1 MFRMVMGFL
10 LALGMLLGASGQVKA
25 AESTLKGVAFADY
38 YYYATGTKKK
48 QNGFEFR
55 RIYLTYD
62 LKWDNEFS
70 GRVRLEANDGGFGS
84 GNKME
89 PFVKHAYVRYRKNG
103 KALYM
108 GLSGT
113 PTWNISEEIWGY
125 RSIRKTIMDLN
136 KIASSADMGL
146 AFHGQLDGE
155 GKVNTQIMLAN
166 GSGQAS
172 EADNNKKIYALLHF
186 KPNALNA
193 TAYMDWEKRAGS
205 QDRMTFGGFLGLKK
219 DGFQGGVE
227 GFLQTRNN
235 PAGDVQ
241 VRGVSVFGSGA
252 VGEKT
257 SAFGRVDLFD
267 PSNQAGN
274 DRTLHFIGG
283 LDFEPTKDVHVMPNV
298 LVTSFQAAGVD
309 AEVVPRMTLYVKF

>member
-1 MFRMVMGFL
+1 MFRKVMGFL
-10 LALGMLLGASGQVKA
+10 LVLGMLWGANGQAKA

-62 LKWDNEFS
+62 LKWDDDFS
-70 GRVRLEANDGGFGS
+70 GRVRLEMNDGGFGS

-89 PFVKHAYVRYRKNG
+89 PFVKHAYVRYRKSG

-113 PTWNISEEIWGY
+113 PTWGVSEEVWGY
-125 RSIRKTIMDLN
+125 RSVRKTIMDLN

-146 AFHGQLDGE
+146 AFQGQLDGE
-155 GKVNTQIMLAN
+155 GKVNAHVMLAN

-172 EADNNKKIYALLHF
+172 EGDNNKKIYALLHF

-193 TAYMDWEKRAGS
+193 TAYVDWEKRTGS
-205 QDRMTFGGFLGLKK
+205 QDRMTVGGFLGLMK
-219 DGFQGGVE
+219 DGFQGGIE
-227 GFLQTRNN
+227 GFLQNRNN

-252 VGEKT
+252 VSEK
-257 SAFGRVDLFD
+257 SKAFGRVDFYD
-267 PSNQAGN
+267 PSDKVGG

-283 LDFEPTKDVHVMPNV
+283 LDFEPTKDVHLMPNV
-298 LVTSFQAAGVD
+298 LVTSFQATGVD

>member
-1 MFRMVMGFL
+1 
-10 LALGMLLGASGQVKA
+10 
-25 AESTLKGVAFADY
+25 
-38 YYYATGTKKK
+38 
-48 QNGFEFR
+48 
-55 RIYLTYD
+55 
-62 LKWDNEFS
+62 
-70 GRVRLEANDGGFGS
+70 
-84 GNKME
+84 
-89 PFVKHAYVRYRKNG
+89 
-103 KALYM
+103 
-108 GLSGT
+108 
-113 PTWNISEEIWGY
+113 
-125 RSIRKTIMDLN
+125 
-136 KIASSADMGL
+136 
-146 AFHGQLDGE
+146 
-155 GKVNTQIMLAN
+155 MLAN
-166 GSGQAS
+166 GSGQSS

-193 TAYMDWEKRAGS
+193 TAYIDWEKRAGS

-219 DGFQGGVE
+219 DGFRGGVE

-283 LDFEPTKDVHVMPNV
+283 LDFEPAKDVHVMPNV